1 MGKIIKLTE
10 SELKDIIKLIMTEQ
24 FDTDYYDSILD
35 LYNEVGLEGMTD
47 EEIEYLKS
55 GGESNVP
62 DRFLGG
68 DLDINPEEKEDKLG
82 DIEQFKSIMENNR
95 HKVVDT
101 AEDGKLRIVFK
112 ENEELLEEINNLLP
126 TSAVNVVK
134 GYIVVLVP
142 ERWIDDL
149 FGEEI

>member
-1 MGKIIKLTE
+1 MRKIIKLTE

-47 EEIEYLKS
+47 EEIDYLKS

-62 DRFLGG
+62 DRFLTG
-68 DLDINPEEKEDKLG
+68 DLDIEPEDNFG
-82 DIEQFKSIMENNR
+82 GVEQFKSIMENNR

-112 ENEELLEEINNLLP
+112 ENDELLEEINNLLP
-126 TSAVNVVK
+126 TSAVNVTK

-142 ERWIDDL
+142 ERWTDDL

>member
-10 SELKDIIKLIMTEQ
+10 SELKDIIKLIMVEQ
-24 FDTDYYDSILD
+24 FNTDYYDSILD

-47 EEIEYLKS
+47 EEIDYLKS

-68 DLDINPEEKEDKLG
+68 DLDIEPEEKEDKLG
-82 DIEQFKSIMENNR
+82 NIEDFKSIMENNR

>member
-68 DLDINPEEKEDKLG
+68 DLDIESEETEDKFG